1 MEEEAIEA
9 SDVRRTS
16 RTSIRENLKPRAR
29 GQVGTH
35 THGDA
40 ARLESIRWL
49 SGEWGKQFLLG
60 GDPSADHTIIGI
72 IGDCSGRPV

>member
-1 MEEEAIEA
+1 MQAWIK
-9 SDVRRTS
+9 SKLLTVD
-16 RTSIRENLKPRAR
+16 PYR

-60 GDPSADHTIIGI
+60 GDPSADHTITGR